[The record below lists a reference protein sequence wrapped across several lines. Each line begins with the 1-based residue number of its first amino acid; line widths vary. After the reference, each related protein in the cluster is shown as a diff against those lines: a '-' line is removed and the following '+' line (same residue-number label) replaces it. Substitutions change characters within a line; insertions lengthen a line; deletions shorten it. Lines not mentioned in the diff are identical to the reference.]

1 MALFRIIS
9 VAVQEMIEVYY
20 QLVDLDGVK
29 ITPGVDRIEVKE
41 SGDIIDLRY
50 ICCNPLL
57 FTSVN
62 V

>member
-29 ITPGVDRIEVKE
+29 ITPGVDIVEVK
-41 SGDIIDLRY
+41 DAANIIHLRY